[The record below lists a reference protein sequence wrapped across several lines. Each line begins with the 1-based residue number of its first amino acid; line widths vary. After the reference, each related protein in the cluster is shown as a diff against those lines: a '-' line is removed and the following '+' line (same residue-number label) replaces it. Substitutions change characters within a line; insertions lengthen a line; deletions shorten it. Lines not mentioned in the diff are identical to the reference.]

1 MRDKLKKIM
10 DEDLHLV
17 ERILNSFKFKTL
29 EKLKS
34 EKEPPM
40 APQESFAEILKLK
53 KQNRN
58 RNQSTNA
65 KQTFN
70 QTSSISKSRK

>member
-1 MRDKLKKIM
+1 M

-40 APQESFAEILKLK
+40 APQESFAEILKSK

-58 RNQSTNA
+58 RNQSTIA